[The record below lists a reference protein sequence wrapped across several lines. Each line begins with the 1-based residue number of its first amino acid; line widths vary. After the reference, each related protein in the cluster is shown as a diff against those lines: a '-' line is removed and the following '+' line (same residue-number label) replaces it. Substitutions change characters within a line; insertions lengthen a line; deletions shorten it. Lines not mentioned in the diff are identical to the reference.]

1 MSVMVAMS
9 GGVDSS
15 VAAALLVQAHGID
28 AVVGVTL
35 QLQAACGGQDSIAA
49 AREVA
54 LALGIS
60 HHVLDLHQAFEQ
72 QVLRPAWSDYSQG
85 RTPNPCVLC
94 NATIKF
100 GLLQE
105 HGRRLGATLLATGHY
120 ARIETLPDGRTG
132 LFRGQDPDKDQSYF
146 LFALSP
152 AQLAATTLPVGH
164 LTKGAVRA
172 TARELGLPNWD
183 MPSAACLSSRIPYGA
198 RIDVE
203 ILSQVAQAE
212 SQLKQMGFRQVRVR
226 HHDQVARIEVPPDD
240 FPALLAGR
248 EQIIERLKSLGY
260 TYVTLDLA
268 GFRSGSLNELLP
280 RHGR

>member
-85 RTPNPCVLC
+85 RTPNPCVRC
-94 NATIKF
+94 NEHIKYRA
-100 GLLQE
+100 LLD
-105 HGRRLGATLLATGHY
+105 RLPSFEADFIATGHY
-120 ARIETLPDGRTG
+120 ARVT
-132 LFRGQDPDKDQSYF
+132 RGQGQGPGAGMW
-146 LFALSP
+146 L
-152 AQLAATTLPVGH
+152 LAPPSSL
-164 LTKGAVRA
+164 L
-172 TARELGLPNWD
+172 
-183 MPSAACLSSRIPYGA
+183 PSA
-198 RIDVE
+198 
-203 ILSQVAQAE
+203 
-212 SQLKQMGFRQVRVR
+212 F
-226 HHDQVARIEVPPDD
+226 
-240 FPALLAGR
+240 
-248 EQIIERLKSLGY
+248 
-260 TYVTLDLA
+260 
-268 GFRSGSLNELLP
+268 
-280 RHGR
+280 